1 LTRQVTVVILRG
13 IEDGCRGRPPRA
25 DEANAIDHM
34 LHRGNRR
41 EPLFHKTEE
50 FEPFRPNWIDFV
62 AAPLTDTEQK
72 EMQRSISRGLPCG
85 ERTWVA
91 KTVRRLGLESTLGA
105 RGRPKK
111 LPKHP

>member
-1 LTRQVTVVILRG
+1 MTRQVTVVILRG
-13 IEDGCRGRPPRA
+13 IDDGCRGRPPRA

-72 EMQRSISRGLPCG
+72 EMQLIDFQRPALWRADLGCENGSTSR
-85 ERTWVA
+85 A
-91 KTVRRLGLESTLGA
+91 
-105 RGRPKK
+105 
-111 LPKHP
+111 